1 MNGKNLG
8 GRTITVELSGRP
20 PKEGEAGGPPR
31 RDDRSRGP
39 PPRDDYRADQRG
51 SFGGAGGGNSR
62 SLGSSDT
69 ATRNIFVANIPPE
82 TTEQDVQAHFSK
94 YGPVL
99 GVKFLPKKSD
109 TIAAFVDFQ
118 NVDDAREAH
127 DSVNMINGIKI
138 RTDYNTRRANNPPP
152 GGPSLDR
159 YDDRDRGPPPRD
171 SYYDRAPPAA
181 ARYRDEYEDRGPPPR
196 YRDDPPPRYR
206 EEYDRPP
213 PPRYEVRDRCRLYR

>member
-1 MNGKNLG
+1 
-8 GRTITVELSGRP
+8 
-20 PKEGEAGGPPR
+20 
-31 RDDRSRGP
+31 
-39 PPRDDYRADQRG
+39 
-51 SFGGAGGGNSR
+51 
-62 SLGSSDT
+62 LGSSDT

-213 PPRYEVRDRCRLYR
+213 PPRYEDRYNDRGPPPRGYDDRDARGPPPRYDDREREYYGERGGPPPSRYDVPPPRYDDRYR